1 MQIPKLIKY
10 IAATIGTVILGAIGS
25 GVWEVFL
32 SPILKLTS
40 TYITKTL
47 SSISIK
53 YSDAF
58 YLSAASTFNNS
69 HYDDLLKFT
78 LFLLATY
85 TLAIFLIKKL
95 NPNIDVKRFF
105 ISWRGIISFCGFLMF
120 VVILLSRTS
129 SVNQL
134 NRYTNRNL
142 EILRPYIGEQKY
154 LELRSDYF
162 SMENTKDYENFQTKM
177 KKFAAENEFR
187 LKK

>member
-1 MQIPKLIKY
+1 
-10 IAATIGTVILGAIGS
+10 
-25 GVWEVFL
+25 
-32 SPILKLTS
+32 
-40 TYITKTL
+40 
-47 SSISIK
+47 
-53 YSDAF
+53 
-58 YLSAASTFNNS
+58 
-69 HYDDLLKFT
+69 
-78 LFLLATY
+78 
-85 TLAIFLIKKL
+85 
-95 NPNIDVKRFF
+95 
-105 ISWRGIISFCGFLMF
+105 MF